1 MKSRRL
7 PRLSRRH
14 GMGASLIVLGAAAFA
29 GVLFI
34 VPQIAGT
41 IYVRQE
47 PSDALAAADSTAL
60 LTAAHL
66 STPEPLRGIYM
77 SQCVS
82 GTPTFRESLLRLIR
96 DTDLNAVAIDIKDYT
111 GYISFVPE
119 NAVLKE
125 AVSAACG
132 ASDMKDFIE
141 ALHAADIYVIG
152 RITVFQDPRYAALR
166 PEESVQSRT
175 RPGEPWKDYK
185 GLSFVSVSS
194 KAFWDYIVELS
205 KESYALG
212 FDELNYDYIRWPSDG
227 PMSDIAYPSENR
239 AEEVEKFFRY
249 LHGEMKPTGVMLS
262 ADLFGY
268 TTVLTDDLGIG
279 QILERALPYFAFVMP
294 MVYPS
299 HYNKGFE
306 GLANPN
312 SDPYKVVYRSMSEA
326 VRRTV
331 SSATPVQTLGAA
343 PVMKTEVV
351 PATETTATSTREAT
365 TGFYYKESYNKLK
378 LRPWLQD
385 FDYGKDYLPADIEAQ
400 IRATTDTGLTS
411 WIFWD
416 PANRYDSLRNVLAGS
431 TNAVGADSATTT
443 P

>member
-14 GMGASLIVLGAAAFA
+14 GMGAALIVLGAAAFA

-166 PEESVQSRT
+166 PEEPTQSRT
-175 RPGEPWKDYK
+175 RHGEPWKDYK

-279 QILERALPYFAFVMP
+279 QILERALPYFDFVMP

-326 VRRTV
+326 VR
-331 SSATPVQTLGAA
+331 
-343 PVMKTEVV
+343 M
-351 PATETTATSTREAT
+351 
-365 TGFYYKESYNKLK
+365 
-378 LRPWLQD
+378 
-385 FDYGKDYLPADIEAQ
+385 
-400 IRATTDTGLTS
+400 
-411 WIFWD
+411 
-416 PANRYDSLRNVLAGS
+416 
-431 TNAVGADSATTT
+431 
-443 P
+443 

>member
-1 MKSRRL
+1 
-7 PRLSRRH
+7 
-14 GMGASLIVLGAAAFA
+14 MGASLIVLGAAAFA

-194 KAFWDYIVELS
+194 KTFWDYIVELS

-249 LHGEMKPTGVMLS
+249 LHGEMKPTGVVLS

-279 QILERALPYFAFVMP
+279 QILERALPYFDFVMP

-351 PATETTATSTREAT
+351 PAAHSTSSGQAATATTTKEVT
-365 TGFYYKESYNKLK
+365 TGFYYKESYDKRK

-385 FDYGKDYLPADIEAQ
+385 FDYGKEYLPADIEAQ
-400 IRATTDTGLTS
+400 IRATTDAGLTS

-416 PANRYDSLRNVLAGS
+416 PANRYDSLRTVL
-431 TNAVGADSATTT
+431 SATTT